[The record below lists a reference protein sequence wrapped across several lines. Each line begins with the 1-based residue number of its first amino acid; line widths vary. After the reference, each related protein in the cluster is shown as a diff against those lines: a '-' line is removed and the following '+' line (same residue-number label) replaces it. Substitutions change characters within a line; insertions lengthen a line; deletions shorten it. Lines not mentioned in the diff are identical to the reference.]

1 MPSSDELIL
10 LNVKSSLLL
19 RRSCW
24 RLKSGAGARLRK
36 KQAKIKSQ
44 LNWCIPPIRYAF
56 QEFREEA
63 CHRASPKKRHQQ
75 SAVGALGHQKR
86 RLLYL
91 ARYIGLLVHVRA
103 ARCTDFEHGEAPTL
117 LEYQAKYPVCL
128 CVGVCG
134 ERPGLLNARRSSTYI
149 SQWGP
154 VSVVRGRSVART
166 LEY

>member
-1 MPSSDELIL
+1 MK
-10 LNVKSSLLL
+10 NL

-44 LNWCIPPIRYAF
+44 LNWCIPPIRYAMRRSMCIARR
-56 QEFREEA
+56 QK
-63 CHRASPKKRHQQ
+63 SGISSQQ
-75 SAVGALGHQKR
+75 LGTVTCRLVGALRCVGASEKAASVPQVHS
-86 RLLYL
+86 L
-91 ARYIGLLVHVRA
+91 HVRA

-154 VSVVRGRSVART
+154 VSVVRGRSVAA
-166 LEY
+166 LSFLHDSIGCY